1 MTELLIIEDSIE
13 EANIAQQTAESL
25 GIETKLIQDFK
36 SALDEIRSSKL
47 SAIASD
53 LFFPAGDINQ
63 EPYIQQ
69 VLPAYEAYSRGFKR
83 IDDQPL
89 ARALRQVANIPA
101 GITKEEA
108 FENIRELFL
117 RSHSERDIESHRD
130 AWFGIEF
137 YSKYAKLKE
146 HIEGIKQGS
155 GIPYGIFVVQK
166 AEELDIPVHI
176 ITSTNHHDVAFE
188 PVRNKI
194 GDYSDNLVEGH
205 KDWKAGIERLLAQ
218 QK

>member
-1 MTELLIIEDSIE
+1 MAELLIIEDSIE

-137 YSKYAKLKE
+137 YSKYAKLQE

-166 AEELDIPVHI
+166 AL
-176 ITSTNHHDVAFE
+176 
-188 PVRNKI
+188 
-194 GDYSDNLVEGH
+194 
-205 KDWKAGIERLLAQ
+205 RLL
-218 QK
+218 KMK